1 VDEITKTPTR
11 GRPPKLD
18 KMTKDN
24 FMLPPQIRKP
34 LQAMS
39 DKTGRPKSE
48 LVREALTKFLAGE
61 TV

>member
-1 VDEITKTPTR
+1 
-11 GRPPKLD
+11 
-18 KMTKDN
+18 
-24 FMLPPQIRKP
+24 
-34 LQAMS
+34 MS